1 MMRWPLPICI
11 EYIYIYIYI
20 ERERERESIK
30 TPLISW
36 SQFPLVA
43 KNQKSKNHFV
53 EAFGG
58 GKNKIPL
65 LNNLKEKRKPRI

>member
-1 MMRWPLPICI
+1 MRCPPPPQFVLNIC
-11 EYIYIYIYI
+11 
-20 ERERERESIK
+20 SIK

>member
-1 MMRWPLPICI
+1 MRWPLPICI
-11 EYIYIYIYI
+11 EYIY
-20 ERERERESIK
+20 SIK

-58 GKNKIPL
+58 EKKKKNPL

>member
-20 ERERERESIK
+20 ESIK